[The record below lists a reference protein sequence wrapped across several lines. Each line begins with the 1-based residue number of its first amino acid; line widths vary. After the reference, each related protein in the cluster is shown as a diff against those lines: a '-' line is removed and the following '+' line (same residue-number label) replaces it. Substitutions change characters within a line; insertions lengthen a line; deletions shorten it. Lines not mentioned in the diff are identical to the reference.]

1 MIQVEDKY
9 GKNITVTNLPEA
21 IQQADYFR
29 DFAHTDKVF
38 KRFDQ
43 ERQVYWQDLYDMSG
57 GLMPAAPKLRFL
69 CQGNLGSL

>member
-1 MIQVEDKY
+1 MIQVEDKD

-29 DFAHTDKVF
+29 HFAHIDKAF

-43 ERQVYWQDLYDMSG
+43 ERQAYWQDLYE
-57 GLMPAAPKLRFL
+57 KLAKISDL
-69 CQGNLGSL
+69 DKT